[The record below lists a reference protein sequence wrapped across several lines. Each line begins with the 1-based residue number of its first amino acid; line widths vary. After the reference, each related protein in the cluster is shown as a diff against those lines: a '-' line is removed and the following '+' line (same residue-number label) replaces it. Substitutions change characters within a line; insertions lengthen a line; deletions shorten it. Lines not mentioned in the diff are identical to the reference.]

1 MLYKIR
7 INQNSLLS
15 PDEINNFFNK
25 ITKNMKKY
33 GKLQYFYHVEIG
45 KKLKNRHIQGWVQTE
60 LELTSRQIQ
69 YHKTKQKLKD
79 QKNCHQITPCIDSLD
94 AERYRAYCT
103 KDVTDTKNVLTSL
116 SEDEVQEQIK
126 IWKDVYVPQRIT
138 KPKKNLRAPE
148 KLMLYLKQNES
159 NFIPCGDAC
168 YTYAWHADLLKEI
181 LNYYKIECI
190 FLDSYVIKKA
200 MCLALLTYD
209 KEYAES
215 LLQSKWDEYVE
226 IEKNI

>member
-15 PDEINNFFNK
+15 PQEINNFFNK
-25 ITKNMKKY
+25 ITNKMKKY
-33 GKLQYFYHVEIG
+33 GTLKYFYNQEIG
-45 KKLKNRHIQGWVQTE
+45 KKLKNKHIQGWCETK

-79 QKNCHQITPCIDSLD
+79 QKNCHQITPCTDSND

-103 KDVTDTKNVLTSL
+103 KDIIDIKNVQSSLTT
-116 SEDEVQEQIK
+116 EEINTQIK

-148 KLMLYLKQNES
+148 KLMLYLKQNEQ

-168 YTYAWHADLLKEI
+168 FTYAWHADLLKEI
-181 LNYYKIECI
+181 LNYYRIECI
-190 FLDSYVIKKA
+190 FLDSYIIKKA

-215 LLQSKWDEYVE
+215 LLQDKWDEYIE
-226 IEKNI
+226 ITKNI